1 MNIQITNALL
11 SLGNNPGL
19 ANEYACVIAKGAADN
34 SPKSAALNQRVPAHS
49 SGENMLTQD
58 TSHGSKRSRIY
69 RKISSIDI
77 DHIPVSIITKIMTD
91 VKRPD
96 SSSRCD

>member
-1 MNIQITNALL
+1 MNIQITKALL

-34 SPKSAALNQRVPAHS
+34 SPKRAALNQRVPAHS

-58 TSHGSKRSRIY
+58 TSHGSKRSSIY
-69 RKISSIDI
+69 RKI
-77 DHIPVSIITKIMTD
+77 
-91 VKRPD
+91 
-96 SSSRCD
+96 